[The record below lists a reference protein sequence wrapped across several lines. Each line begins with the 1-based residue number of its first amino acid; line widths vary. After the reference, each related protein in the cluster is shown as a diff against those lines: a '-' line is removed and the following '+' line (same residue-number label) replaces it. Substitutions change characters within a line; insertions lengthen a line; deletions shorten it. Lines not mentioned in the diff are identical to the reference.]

1 MYTKVLIVLV
11 LATVALA
18 HPGRR
23 VYDDYGPVPYGPR
36 PLKVLGP
43 RPYAPYGPR
52 PYGPKDD
59 YYVPKPYD
67 FGYETVDEDGSKQNR
82 QESSD
87 GHGRKTGSYGYVDPW
102 GTYRQVD
109 YIADELGFRA
119 KVKTNEPGTANQNPA
134 AVEVFSDQY
143 HSKPLPPPHVP
154 QPYDF
159 GYETKDEYGGSQ
171 NRQESSDGHGGIK
184 GTYGYTDPH
193 GIYRQV
199 DYVADEHGFRAK
211 VRTNEPGTANQNPA
225 AVGVHAEPPVPV
237 HPPIILVFLAV
248 KSSFSVEYGEN
259 SAEVAQNRI
268 ARQQDYLADPY
279 HEKPQPYNFGYET
292 KDEFGTTVTRQ
303 ETGDESGTIKGTYG
317 YVDPFGVYRHVE
329 YEADEYGYRAR
340 IKTNEPSASNQNP
353 ADVTFLVEAPPPQ
366 VASAA
371 VPPIFE
377 GQQPIRKPVRPPV
390 IPRPQRQNTP
400 SGTTITRLVYPT
412 HAHPIVTKVI
422 APGTHLD
429 GHPSVTKVII
439 PDAHHPHV
447 SQIFEG
453 RQPVRNTV
461 VPRPQR
467 QLTPSGT
474 SHNVYPYSHPLVKV
488 VTSNEPS
495 SPSNPPSNESN

>member
-1 MYTKVLIVLV
+1 MYSKLFV
-11 LATVALA
+11 LAGIISVGLA
-18 HPGRR
+18 EIGHHIHHYYPQ
-23 VYDDYGPVPYGPR
+23 
-36 PLKVLGP
+36 
-43 RPYAPYGPR
+43 PYA
-52 PYGPKDD
+52 
-59 YYVPKPYD
+59 
-67 FGYETVDEDGSKQNR
+67 FGYEIKDPHHGSQWRKEN
-82 QESSD
+82 SD
-87 GHGRKTGSYGYVDPW
+87 GHKVEGSYGYVDAW
-102 GTYRQVD
+102 GIKRQVD
-109 YIADELGFRA
+109 YIADKHGFRA
-119 KVKTNEPGTANQNPA
+119 KVKTNEPGTANEHPA
-134 AVEVFSDQY
+134 
-143 HSKPLPPPHVP
+143 H
-154 QPYDF
+154 
-159 GYETKDEYGGSQ
+159 
-171 NRQESSDGHGGIK
+171 
-184 GTYGYTDPH
+184 
-193 GIYRQV
+193 
-199 DYVADEHGFRAK
+199 
-211 VRTNEPGTANQNPA
+211 
-225 AVGVHAEPPVPV
+225 
-237 HPPIILVFLAV
+237 IILVFLAV

-467 QLTPSGT
+467 QLTPSST

-495 SPSNPPSNESN
+495 SPSNPPTNESN